1 MLGAM
6 LTNPSAIPVATDIL
20 RGTDFWRETHRQVFD
35 SVCSLYA
42 RGSEV
47 DFITVSAELD
57 RQAILE
63 KVGGREFVHAL
74 AEGVPAATAVV
85 HYAEIVREQSVLRQL
100 VQVGNEI
107 ADMGY
112 RHPDDVHVL
121 LDRAE
126 QLLFAVSQQR
136 RSRDFQ
142 SLKEV
147 VGETFQRITTAKDD
161 TARRGVLTGFKDL
174 DEKTEG
180 LRPSNLIVLAA
191 RPSMGKTSLA
201 LNIAHNTAVQHATR
215 TAIFSLEMS
224 VNELGDRLISS
235 AARVGSHKLR
245 NPKLLSDDDMY
256 KVMQAIGELE
266 QAPIFIDDTA
276 GLTMFELRSKARR
289 LNDKESL
296 GLVIVDYLQ
305 LMVGDGRSENR
316 QQEVANISRS
326 LKQLA
331 RELEVPVIAVSQL
344 NRAPET
350 RGGESKEPQLSD
362 LRECVAGDTL
372 VTTAGSGERVPI
384 RDLAGE
390 CDVPV
395 WTLNDDLIAQQG
407 TMAEVWR
414 TGVRPVQRITLAS
427 GREIVTTANHPL
439 LTVDGWA
446 QASHLGPG
454 DHLAVARSIPAPA
467 KGQLS
472 SSEQDVIL
480 DRIVRVTPA
489 GETDVYDARVP
500 FTHSFFANDIVSH
513 NSGAIEQDAD
523 LVMFLYEKEKGSAAA
538 KGELT
543 LKIAKHRNGATGE
556 ITLGWVRDYTKFRTI
571 AKASEFPYE
580 G

>member
-1 MLGAM
+1 MATEKQGRQPPLPPQNLEAEEAVLGAM
-6 LTNPSAIPVATDIL
+6 LTNPSAIPAATDIL
-20 RGTDFWRETHRQVFD
+20 RGVDFWRETHRQVFE

-63 KVGGREFVHAL
+63 KVGGREFVHSL

-85 HYAEIVREQSVLRQL
+85 YYAEIVREQSVLRQL
-100 VQVGNEI
+100 VQVGNQI
-107 ADMGY
+107 AEMGY
-112 RHPDDVHVL
+112 THADDVHLL

-136 RSRDFQ
+136 RSQDFQ

-147 VGETFQRITTAKDD
+147 VGETFQRITSAKDD
-161 TARRGVLTGFKDL
+161 NVRRGVLTGFKDL
-174 DEKTEG
+174 DDKTEG
-180 LRPSNLIVLAA
+180 LRPSNLVVLAA

-201 LNIAHNTAVQHATR
+201 LNIAHNAAVQHATR

-266 QAPIFIDDTA
+266 QAPIYIDDTA

-289 LNDKESL
+289 LHDKEHL

-316 QQEVANISRS
+316 QQEVANLSRS

-331 RELEVPVIAVSQL
+331 RELDVPVIAVSQL
-344 NRAPET
+344 NRASEI
-350 RGGESKEPQLSD
+350 RGGEAKEPQLSD
-362 LRECVAGDTL
+362 LRE
-372 VTTAGSGERVPI
+372 
-384 RDLAGE
+384 
-390 CDVPV
+390 
-395 WTLNDDLIAQQG
+395 
-407 TMAEVWR
+407 
-414 TGVRPVQRITLAS
+414 
-427 GREIVTTANHPL
+427 
-439 LTVDGWA
+439 
-446 QASHLGPG
+446 
-454 DHLAVARSIPAPA
+454 
-467 KGQLS
+467 
-472 SSEQDVIL
+472 
-480 DRIVRVTPA
+480 
-489 GETDVYDARVP
+489 
-500 FTHSFFANDIVSH
+500 
-513 NSGAIEQDAD
+513 SGAIEQDAD

-543 LKIAKHRNGATGE
+543 LKVAKHRNGPVGE

-571 AKASEFPYE
+571 AKAEEYPYE
-580 G
+580 S